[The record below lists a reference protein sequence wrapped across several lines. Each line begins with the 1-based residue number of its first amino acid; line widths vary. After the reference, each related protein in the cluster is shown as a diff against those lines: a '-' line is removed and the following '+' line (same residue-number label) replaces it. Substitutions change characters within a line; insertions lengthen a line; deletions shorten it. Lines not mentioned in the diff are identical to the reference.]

1 MRGREDAH
9 VLLLGNTSAMN
20 FHSFLMNTIPFT
32 HRRLR
37 IRAVAQAV
45 SLLLL
50 SAAGHAQTTGS
61 EVNLSTVDVS
71 DKAPVTLLPTEVA
84 PSQAKLEAVS
94 AQSIVSD
101 NYVRNFL
108 PPTAD
113 YTQVLNITPG
123 AFSVTPNGIGL
134 GDSKVTIR
142 GLSDS
147 NSVISFDGIPF
158 NDTNGVSHHSW
169 AFFPS
174 MFLGGAEVDR
184 SPGSASTIG
193 QATYGGSFNLRSR
206 VLSDERNTDL
216 TLSSGTWNT
225 RTVNVEHSTGRFGEN
240 GENRLMFNV
249 HEMKSDGYQTYNTQD
264 RKGFSLKFDRE
275 ISPDTKITA
284 FTSYLH
290 LTNNTPSIKG
300 IMRSDYNNGIFNN
313 LLSANPT
320 KYNYYGYNFYDLPS
334 DFSYVGIDTSL
345 SDGWKLE
352 DKFYRYSY
360 HNKQNY
366 ANLPSSANN
375 NLNATIASM
384 ATAGVDKLN
393 SYTTYGN
400 ILRLSKETSMGTL
413 RTGLWIDRADS
424 FRYQYK
430 ANPQTW
436 VDATLPNFKESY
448 VTTTVQP
455 YIEHEFKLND
465 QWKFTPGIKYA
476 SYKQDFVHY
485 ADATAVN
492 GTGGVG
498 PAVNNAASY
507 TDVLPSLST
516 HYTINPQ
523 WTAYAQYAY
532 GDQIPPTSIY
542 DVYGAKVSPAPKP
555 TQAKASQIGTVW
567 SSPDLIVSGNLY
579 HIALDGAY
587 TAAATPDANGNFAY
601 YMSGRQVS
609 QGIDG
614 EMTVPLGSGFNLY
627 MNGMIGTVK
636 NANGTW
642 VQNAPRDTETVA
654 VNYQQ
659 GPWKANI
666 SMNRIGRQYKDG
678 TNSSGPVNQAFTL
691 DPFVVTNLFVNYT
704 IRHNSEFAKQT
715 RLQLGVNNLFNKHN
729 IVDIA
734 SASTNSSSS
743 TPLTSDLLTVLPARS
758 INLTA
763 TVSF

>member
-1 MRGREDAH
+1 
-9 VLLLGNTSAMN
+9 MN
-20 FHSFLMNTIPFT
+20 IASSS
-32 HRRLR
+32 HRQHLPL
-37 IRAVAQAV
+37 RAVAQAV

-50 SAAGHAQTTGS
+50 SAAAYAQTEAS
-61 EVNLSTVDVS
+61 AVNLSVVNVS
-71 DKAPVTLLPTEVA
+71 GKAPVTLLPTEAA
-84 PSQAKLEAVS
+84 PSQANLEATS

-123 AFSVTPNGIGL
+123 AFSVSPNGVGL
-134 GDSKVTIR
+134 GDTKVTIR

-184 SPGSASTIG
+184 SPGSAATIG

-206 VLSDERNTDL
+206 VLSDEPGTDL
-216 TLSSGTWNT
+216 TLSSGSFNT
-225 RTVNVEHSTGRFGEN
+225 NLVNVEHSTGRYGEN
-240 GENRLMFNV
+240 GESKLMFNV
-249 HEMKSDGYQTYNTQD
+249 HEMKSDGYQTYNQQD
-264 RKGFSLKFDRE
+264 RKGFSLKYERDV
-275 ISPDTKITA
+275 SPDTKITA
-284 FTSYLH
+284 FTSYLL
-290 LTNNTPSIKG
+290 LTNNTPNLKG
-300 IMRSDYNNGIFNN
+300 IMRSDYNNGVYNY
-313 LLSANPT
+313 LLSANSSN
-320 KYNYYGYNFYDLPS
+320 YNYYGYNFYNLPS
-334 DFSYVGIDTSL
+334 DFSYVGIETALDN
-345 SDGWKLE
+345 GWKLE
-352 DKFYRYSY
+352 DKFYRYNY

-366 ANLPSSANN
+366 ANLPGSANN
-375 NLNATIASM
+375 NLNTAISPSAM

-400 ILRLSKETSMGTL
+400 ILRLSKNTDMGTL

-430 ANPQTW
+430 SNPQTW
-436 VDATLPNFKESY
+436 VDAALPNFKESY

-465 QWKFTPGIKYA
+465 QWRLTPGLKFS
-476 SYKQDFVHY
+476 SYKQDFAHAPDV
-485 ADATAVN
+485 TAVG

-498 PAVNNAASY
+498 PVAVNNTATYS
-507 TDVLPSLST
+507 DWLPSLST

-542 DVYGAKVSPAPKP
+542 DVYGARVSTTPKP
-555 TQAKASQIGTVW
+555 TLAKASQIGTVW
-567 SSPDLIVSGNLY
+567 SSPELIVGGNLY

-587 TAAATPDANGNFAY
+587 AVNPTPDSNGNFSY
-601 YMSGRQVS
+601 YMSGSQVS

-614 EMTVPLGSGFNLY
+614 EMTIPLGNGFSLY

-642 VQNAPRDTETVA
+642 VQNAPSDTETLA
-654 VNYQQ
+654 LNYQQ
-659 GPWKANI
+659 GAWKANA
-666 SMNRIGRQYKDG
+666 SMSRVGKAYKDG
-678 TNSSGPVNQAFTL
+678 TSGTSSSNVPVSQAFTI

-704 IRHNSEFAKQT
+704 IKHNSDFAKQT
-715 RLQLGVNNLFNKHN
+715 RLQLGVNNLFNKHS
-729 IVDIA
+729 IVDITGA
-734 SASTNSSSS
+734 TVNSSSAN
-743 TPLTSDLLTVLPARS
+743 PLSSDLLTVLPARS
-758 INLTA
+758 VNLSA
-763 TVSF
+763 TISF